1 MKPMPLLIAVALLA
15 ILGGL
20 VYYTEENPP
29 ASDDAKVNVVDLKA
43 ADIQAVTVRRP
54 GLEPLTVRRSGDS
67 DWTFAEPSSMKVDG
81 FAAETLIAS
90 LTPLSAS
97 RVVEEQVSDWA
108 PYGLTGEGTLRVEVE
123 AKEGKSYQIT
133 FGNNTPTGSAVYA
146 RLEGDP
152 RLFTLFSNL
161 KTGFEKQPFDLRDK
175 KLLAIDPAKI
185 SRMVLK
191 TDAETLEFGK
201 SGEDKWQI
209 LQPKPLRA
217 DNFTVG
223 DLARALQSAEMTA
236 VLAEGDAPAD
246 QYSFA
251 KPYAVAEVTAEDGT
265 HTLTVAQ
272 GQGDTFYAQSSDL
285 AGGVYE
291 VSKTLADGL
300 RKQLSDFRNKK
311 LFDFG
316 YQDPVKLELR
326 DGETRLTIAKKG
338 EDWVAASDGDRKL
351 DAAKVQSVIDSLR
364 NLTAI
369 SFASDEAADQ
379 AKYGLDNPV
388 IEAAVTPAEEG
399 AQEKVVISAAG
410 EERFYAA
417 IPALPTTYEIEKVS
431 FDLIRRSM
439 ADALKPAESTGN
451 AEKSGATKKN

>member
-1 MKPMPLLIAVALLA
+1 MKPMPLLIAVVLLA

-29 ASDDAKVNVVDLKA
+29 APDDEQVKVVDLKA

-54 GLEPLTVRRSGDS
+54 GQEPLTVRRSGDS

-81 FAAETLIAS
+81 FAAETLIAG
-90 LTPLSAS
+90 LTPMSAS
-97 RVVEEQVSDWA
+97 RVVEEQVTDWA

-152 RLFTLFSNL
+152 RLFTLLSGV
-161 KTGFEKQPFDLRDK
+161 KGGFEKEPFDLRDK

-191 TDAETLEFGK
+191 TGAETLEFGK
-201 SGEDKWQI
+201 SGDDKWQI

-217 DNFTVG
+217 DNFAVG

-236 VLAEGDAPAD
+236 VLAEGEAPAD
-246 QYSFA
+246 PYFFA
-251 KPYAVAEVTAEDGT
+251 KPYAAAEVTSEDGT

-272 GQGDTFYAQSSDL
+272 GEGDTFYAQSSDL

-338 EDWVAASDGDRKL
+338 EDWVAASDGDRQL

-379 AKYGLDNPV
+379 AKYGLDSPL
-388 IEAAVTPAEEG
+388 IEATVTPAEEG
-399 AQEKVVISAAG
+399 AQEKVVINAAQD
-410 EERFYAA
+410 RFYAA
-417 IPALPTTYEIEKVS
+417 IPGLPTTYELEKIS

-439 ADALKPAESTGN
+439 ADALKPADSSGS
-451 AEKSGATKKN
+451 AEKIGAAEKD

>member
-1 MKPMPLLIAVALLA
+1 MKPMPLLIAVVLLA

-29 ASDDAKVNVVDLKA
+29 ATDDEQVKVVDLKA

-54 GLEPLTVRRSGDS
+54 GQEPLTVRRSDDS

-90 LTPLSAS
+90 LTPMSAS
-97 RVVEEQVSDWA
+97 RVVEEQVTDWA
-108 PYGLTGEGTLRVEVE
+108 PFGLTGEGTLRVEVE

-133 FGNNTPTGSAVYA
+133 IGNNTPTGSAVYA

-152 RLFTLFSNL
+152 RLFTLLSGV
-161 KTGFEKQPFDLRDK
+161 KGGFEKEPFDLRDK
-175 KLLAIDPAKI
+175 KLLAIDPAKV

-191 TDAETLEFGK
+191 TGSETLEFGK
-201 SGEDKWQI
+201 SGDDKWQI

-217 DNFTVG
+217 DNFAVG

-236 VLAEGDAPAD
+236 VLAEGEAPAD
-246 QYSFA
+246 PYSFA
-251 KPYAVAEVTAEDGT
+251 KPYAAAEVTSEDGT

-272 GQGDTFYAQSSDL
+272 GEGDTFYAQSSDL

-316 YQDPVKLELR
+316 YQDPAKLELR

-379 AKYGLDNPV
+379 AKYGLDSPV
-388 IEAAVTPAEEG
+388 IEATVTPAEEG
-399 AQEKVVISAAG
+399 AQEKVVISAAQD
-410 EERFYAA
+410 RFYAA
-417 IPALPTTYEIEKVS
+417 IPGLPTTYELEKIS

-439 ADALKPAESTGN
+439 ADALKPESSGS
-451 AEKSGATKKN
+451 AEKIGAAEKE